1 MGEKYSL
8 RPPVPAN
15 SHKNMCKINKTPL
28 LFMLNKTL
36 VFFFFFGIIDKTE

>member
-1 MGEKYSL
+1 MGEKYRL

-15 SHKNMCKINKTPL
+15 SHENMCKINKTLL

-36 VFFFFFGIIDKTE
+36 AFFFFFVIINKTE